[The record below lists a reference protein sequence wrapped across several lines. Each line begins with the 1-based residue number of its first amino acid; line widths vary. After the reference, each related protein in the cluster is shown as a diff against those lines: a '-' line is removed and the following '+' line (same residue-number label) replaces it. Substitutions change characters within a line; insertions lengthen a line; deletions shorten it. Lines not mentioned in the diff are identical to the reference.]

1 MTEKARRAAR
11 LQARVHGAVQ
21 GVGYRFFAR
30 RAALALDLVGYV
42 RNLPDGT
49 VEVGAEGALADLEAY
64 LQRLQRGPAE
74 AEVQWI
80 DSSWTEAT
88 GVFTDFQIRS

>member
-1 MTEKARRAAR
+1 MTEKAGRAAR
-11 LQARVHGAVQ
+11 LQARVHGAVH

-30 RAALALDLVGYV
+30 REALALDLVGYV

-49 VEVGAEGALADLEAY
+49 VEVGAEGALADLQAY
-64 LQRLQRGPAE
+64 LQRLQRGPSE

-88 GVFTDFQIRS
+88 GVFTEFQIRS

>member
-30 RAALALDLVGYV
+30 REALALDLVGYV

-64 LQRLQRGPAE
+64 LQRLQRGPSE

-80 DSSWTEAT
+80 DSSWTEAK
-88 GVFTDFQIRS
+88 GVFTEFQIRS

>member
-30 RAALALDLVGYV
+30 REALALDLVGYV

-49 VEVGAEGALADLEAY
+49 VEVGAEGALADLQAY
-64 LQRLQRGPAE
+64 LQRLQRGPSE

-88 GVFTDFQIRS
+88 GVFTEFQIRS